1 MPADHDHDTPLAAAA
16 RRRHEL
22 TRSKAIR
29 TLRELD
35 AAGAAI
41 TFDAV
46 AQHAD
51 VSRSWLYTQ
60 PDLRAEIQRL
70 RQAHR
75 RAPTQSVP
83 ASQRTSDDS
92 LLLRL
97 QQANQRN
104 RLLAQENKRL
114 RRQLEHALGEQRT
127 ARDRRPRDQL
137 STPVAASQFRN
148 NQSG

>member
-1 MPADHDHDTPLAAAA
+1 MPADPSYDTPLAAAA

-35 AAGAAI
+35 DAGAAV

-46 AQHAD
+46 AKHAD

-70 RQAHR
+70 RETNR
-75 RAPTQSVP
+75 RTPTQSIP
-83 ASQRTSDDS
+83 ATQRASDDS

-97 QQANQRN
+97 QQTNQRN
-104 RLLAQENKRL
+104 HQLVQENKRL
-114 RRQLEHALGEQRT
+114 RRQLEHALGEQRAT
-127 ARDRRPRDQL
+127 RDQPL
-137 STPVAASQFRN
+137 TPGAPSQFRN
-148 NQSG
+148 NPSG